1 MKIVFVEKIKK
12 KNWQRYLDSFRVHES
27 NNRCIDFLLKKKE
40 REGQG
45 EKIGSIDRTNKKA
58 GGINDF

>member
-1 MKIVFVEKIKK
+1 MYRLIF
-12 KNWQRYLDSFRVHES
+12 Y
-27 NNRCIDFLLKKKE
+27 LKKK
-40 REGQG
+40 EGQG